1 MYEENPVLHALCA
14 RRSIRQYD
22 SSRSVETE
30 KIQAILT
37 AGQYAPTG
45 RNRMATKFVVVQE
58 KSLRDK
64 LSKWNAEIMGAEI
77 DPFYGAPVVI
87 LVLADSSVHTWV
99 EDGSLAIGAM
109 LDAAYAEGLG
119 SCWIHRAREIFD
131 SPEGKKLLQEWNI
144 PADYR
149 GIGFCAVGYAKGE
162 YPKAASR
169 KEDQILWIS

>member
-1 MYEENPVLHALCA
+1 
-14 RRSIRQYD
+14 
-22 SSRSVETE
+22 
-30 KIQAILT
+30 
-37 AGQYAPTG
+37 
-45 RNRMATKFVVVQE
+45 MATKFVVVQE

-131 SPEGKKLLQEWNI
+131 SPEGKSCSRNGISLLI
-144 PADYR
+144 T
-149 GIGFCAVGYAKGE
+149 
-162 YPKAASR
+162 AALASA
-169 KEDQILWIS
+169 Q

>member
-1 MYEENPVLHALCA
+1 MYEENPVLHALCT

-87 LVLADSSVHTWV
+87 LVLADSSVHT
-99 EDGSLAIGAM
+99 
-109 LDAAYAEGLG
+109 
-119 SCWIHRAREIFD
+119 
-131 SPEGKKLLQEWNI
+131 
-144 PADYR
+144 
-149 GIGFCAVGYAKGE
+149 
-162 YPKAASR
+162 
-169 KEDQILWIS
+169 

>member
-1 MYEENPVLHALCA
+1 MTSFPNGT
-14 RRSIRQYD
+14 Q
-22 SSRSVETE
+22 
-30 KIQAILT
+30 
-37 AGQYAPTG
+37 
-45 RNRMATKFVVVQE
+45 
-58 KSLRDK
+58 KSWAQK
-64 LSKWNAEIMGAEI
+64 
-77 DPFYGAPVVI
+77 
-87 LVLADSSVHTWV
+87 LADSSVHTWV